1 MGVLIDGCY
10 YTFKELID
18 INTPPSAQATLP
30 DLNVTPVEQPTA
42 EGVVA
47 EVEEEA
53 MVEDQQEGPPP
64 GVFLYLSFTN
74 IFMGFPRF
82 TTTVT
87 LHFLYPNGR
96 LTTF

>member
-1 MGVLIDGCY
+1 MLIDGCY
-10 YTFKELID
+10 YTFEELID

-53 MVEDQQEGPPP
+53 TCSGRVEESA
-64 GVFLYLSFTN
+64 VL
-74 IFMGFPRF
+74 PR
-82 TTTVT
+82 
-87 LHFLYPNGR
+87 R
-96 LTTF
+96 R